1 MINVNKGEN
10 GKTLMFLRSINDS
23 HSAYCEVVFDQDFFD
38 TVKVRSTVNEN
49 PDDSDDEYAEDK
61 PLPLAATLP
70 VAAVVKL
77 LRGVV
82 GAGAAKS
89 SGGGVDGAGGAGGG
103 GAGSGKKIRALR
115 ISLEEGVD
123 DDGRSSGG
131 RGKDDRLVG
140 QRSSARTSFVNFT
153 FEGTQGER
161 RRHRFLFEE
170 QETMSAIFNTS
181 EASYIR
187 SQPTLVS
194 MLLNNLTSSEASFIV
209 SSETLRVCSYND
221 EEQVLIQDGKDEE
234 KAKISTEVSVS
245 MSDVDE
251 FHFAIPYADNEE
263 EQQQISQ
270 TYQDLEIELVFG
282 TKEMKALLTF
292 CSYETDVMT
301 LYFVDNGA
309 PVLATTKNPKFSA
322 ELFLSTIQTDD
333 DAPARIEQRQQL
345 AEEMRERNSSGHDAY
360 HGKQSRSYGDDN
372 QVVHSNYGGSSQHR
386 HFRESN
392 SADDEI
398 VQDSQE
404 SLASTQVT
412 SLSDNRPTQ
421 DTDASQVFD
430 DSSPYNK
437 QKNIKSRHR
446 QQRDDRQ
453 QLHDQDYQERED
465 GADSQQFPENFRESQ
480 EDEDEDGGLAALS
493 KGDLGVDRRSIKN
506 VGSIGST
513 GTAMDEDE
521 DEEEDEVGSDGRA
534 GRFRGRQAEIG
545 RGDSGKDRR
554 GPTSNQKHHS
564 RSFLDD
570 NNDKGGNSKSYR
582 RDYVSLESDQ
592 PSQASSTA
600 TARDDD
606 DDDNG
611 VEQDIAGA
619 SRSKKTSTNTN
630 AGERSCESSQSDND
644 SDFEEAQE
652 DSLAHGIASYT
663 RRKRKPDVPLLYE
676 SNDEDE
682 EVDNQKQRARTS
694 TGVGDG
700 VTGREN
706 REMDREKR
714 PRQQGGDD
722 ASIQQQQ
729 QLRRTPRRRGR
740 SSNSFEA
747 SEEHQPREDENLLDD
762 RPHHRLSVSS
772 ESSLSFVEETPQK
785 PWPVHQDTPSS
796 RGSNASSNATS
807 TSRGSNGGSA
817 QKRSV
822 EAENTSPTPERRRS
836 GRGSTRKEA
845 STSARKKSATA
856 SGNSTGRRGKRRTSN

>member
-10 GKTLMFLRSINDS
+10 GKTSMFLRSINDS

-123 DDGRSSGG
+123 DDVRSSGG
-131 RGKDDRLVG
+131 RGKDDRLIE

-292 CSYETDVMT
+292 CSHETDVMT

-360 HGKQSRSYGDDN
+360 HGNQSRSYGDDN
-372 QVVHSNYGGSSQHR
+372 QVHSKYLESSQHR
-386 HFRESN
+386 HFRNNN
-392 SADDEI
+392 SADDEMM
-398 VQDSQE
+398 QDSQQT
-404 SLASTQVT
+404 SASTQVT
-412 SLSDNRPTQ
+412 SLSDNHPTQ
-421 DTDASQVFD
+421 DTDAGQVFD
-430 DSSPYNK
+430 DSSPYNH

-453 QLHDQDYQERED
+453 QLHDPDYQERED
-465 GADSQQFPENFRESQ
+465 GTDSLQLFHEKFRESQ
-480 EDEDEDGGLAALS
+480 EAEDEDGGLAALS
-493 KGDLGVDRRSIKN
+493 KGDLGVDRRGIKN

-521 DEEEDEVGSDGRA
+521 DEEEDEVGSDRRA
-534 GRFRGRQAEIG
+534 GRFRGRQAEVG
-545 RGDSGKDRR
+545 RGDSGEDRR
-554 GPTSNQKHHS
+554 GPTSNQKHYS

-570 NNDKGGNSKSYR
+570 NNDKEGISKSDR
-582 RDYVSLESDQ
+582 RDYASLESDQ

-630 AGERSCESSQSDND
+630 AGERSCESSKSGND
-644 SDFEEAQE
+644 LDFEEAQE

-663 RRKRKPDVPLLYE
+663 RRKRKPEVPLLYE

-682 EVDNQKQRARTS
+682 EVDKKKQEAKTL
-694 TGVGDG
+694 TG

-722 ASIQQQQ
+722 ASIQEQQQ
-729 QLRRTPRRRGR
+729 QVRRTPRRRGR
-740 SSNSFEA
+740 SSNSFGT

-772 ESSLSFVEETPQK
+772 ESSSSFVEETPQK

-836 GRGSTRKEA
+836 GRGRTHKES
-845 STSARKKSATA
+845 STSANKKSATA